1 MLYDSGTFAGSA
13 ERELFLGKTGLLMN
27 ALLTVYIYIY
37 IYYDQHGV
45 ISDRGYRNFRKAR
58 RRHTSMPVQVLLIT
72 EDKKF
77 RANSFCSYEE
87 YAPLQF
93 TSGTFEDADCSI
105 GIPPSSPSVSANSR
119 STSEMTWNHPQGATH
134 TTKLYRERWRIRG
147 ILLNGRRRDCWWKR
161 SQLRSILRW
170 RDSIGEGTEP
180 LTPLL
185 HTVSSRKG

>member
-1 MLYDSGTFAGSA
+1 M
-13 ERELFLGKTGLLMN
+13 
-27 ALLTVYIYIY
+27 
-37 IYYDQHGV
+37 

-134 TTKLYRERWRIRG
+134 TTKLYRDAVADTRYSPQRPSQRMLVEALTTPVDSALEG
-147 ILLNGRRRDCWWKR
+147 QYRRRDRAIDAITAYCLVKEGLAAR
-161 SQLRSILRW
+161 HCSRPAGRQSSTHCHDVRLHQEQKGETEDMLPLR
-170 RDSIGEGTEP
+170 
-180 LTPLL
+180 
-185 HTVSSRKG
+185 